1 MIIAIKTDRS
11 PTEIYALNSDGEILN
26 QKIWNAERQLARD
39 LLSEIEKLIN
49 QNFKEL
55 SGIIVFRGP
64 GSFTGLR
71 IGITIANTI
80 AYSEQI
86 PIVGAGGENWITDGI
101 AQLSFGENEKTVLPE
116 YGASAN
122 ITKPRK

>member
-1 MIIAIKTDRS
+1 MIIAIKTDRN
-11 PTEIYALNSDGEILN
+11 PTEIYTLNSDGGILN

-39 LLSEIEKLIN
+39 LLSEIEKLIG
-49 QNFKEL
+49 QDFKKL
-55 SGIIVFRGP
+55 SGIIVFCGP

-71 IGITIANTI
+71 IGITIANTV
-80 AYSEQI
+80 AYSGQI
-86 PIVGAGGENWITDGI
+86 PIVGAGGENWIVDGV
-101 AQLSFGENEKTVLPE
+101 ARLSSGESEKIVLPE